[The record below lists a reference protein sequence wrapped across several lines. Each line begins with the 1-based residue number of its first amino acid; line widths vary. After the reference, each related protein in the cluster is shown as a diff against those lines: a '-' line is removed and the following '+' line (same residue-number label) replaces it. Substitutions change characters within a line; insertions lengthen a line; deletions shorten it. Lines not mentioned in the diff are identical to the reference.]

1 MILYS
6 HFDFGQFSEFIMG
19 KCILITGGLRK
30 SPTFFKHQTGLLDP
44 IRGLW
49 PLIHVKSTRKGQFFQ

>member
-30 SPTFFKHQTGLLDP
+30 SPTFFTHQTGLLDP
-44 IRGLW
+44 IWGLR
-49 PLIHVKSTRKGQFFQ
+49 PLIHVKST